1 MTLTYRYKHV
11 CNAGAQEING
21 LENLCSQTELG
32 GIEDGETSPILL
44 NIHLHWD
51 GCALSSDYGFDV
63 AIIIRTKLKSTAP
76 IIFYSPINVSYFE
89 KKSEKKLKYKLLF
102 GRGSAFIES
111 PFTKA
116 ALEKVIKET
125 PPLTPSA
132 LHDVVTML
140 CDLKGM
146 VLDKLNHNLKFGK
159 DPQPYFDEIEPFL
172 NATQKSHVK
181 LEDYRERLKNA
192 FTAKDQAEFLKIKEE
207 FLSLCSTHLTEKGKE
222 ANPLPDKK
230 HKILLVEDNKD
241 ELKAAVSYLKEYF
254 EVIAE
259 RDAEKAINVL
269 KGDTANDI
277 LAVISDWRL
286 YRDESQTYWQ
296 KYQGYEV
303 LEEASKTG
311 RALFALTSQADFVV
325 HQIRNELGFKFQ
337 LVKKQ
342 DLQTDSQKNLLVDW
356 IQNACQNNLLN
367 EANIPESDA
376 WKKYKGLFL
385 ELRNSLDWDT
395 FILLVFT
402 QADEIWSYILKH
414 GTDGN
419 RINTHFGLSFSKTD
433 FNSNLFPML
442 VMRLIWFG
450 LWNKYGYHQE
460 RVRYELADED
470 TLSPDG
476 FELIW
481 EYIAGTEGKGQ
492 QTQDLSN
499 VALTQ
504 DDIKFGRMFPH
515 ERSWLFNRGLLTI
528 KATIELTNDVDV
540 AEEDVEKSDIRSEF
554 TQELQNELNDL
565 RGRLTELAKKPGLDT
580 ARKSGQIT
588 DDDLSRLRFLNELEI
603 SVNRSNPT

>member
-1 MTLTYRYKHV
+1 VLKKRLHLCNAITPESDGYSNILTHADLLAAYQEHPSCYLVNVHLNWDGRTLT
-11 CNAGAQEING
+11 
-21 LENLCSQTELG
+21 
-32 GIEDGETSPILL
+32 
-44 NIHLHWD
+44 
-51 GCALSSDYGFDV
+51 SDYGFEV
-63 AIIIRTKLKSTAP
+63 ANTIRTKLRSKAP
-76 IIFYSPINVSYFE
+76 IIFYSPIKVDYFDR
-89 KKSEKKLKYKLLF
+89 KSSKELKYKLLF

-116 ALEKVIKET
+116 ALEKVLEDT
-125 PPLTPSA
+125 PPLTLGT
-132 LHDVVTML
+132 LHDVATML

-146 VLDKLNHNLKFGK
+146 VLDKLNHNLKLGV
-159 DPQPYFDEIEPFL
+159 DPRSHLDEVQPFL
-172 NATQKSHVK
+172 SELQKELVEFDMYSEKLVK
-181 LEDYRERLKNA
+181 A
-192 FTAKDQAEFLKIKEE
+192 FTDGDTSKFREEKEA
-207 FLSLCSTHLTEKGKE
+207 FLSLCSAKLTAKGQE
-222 ANPLPDKK
+222 AGPRPQKK
-230 HKILLVEDNKD
+230 HKILLLEDNKT
-241 ELKAAVSYLKEYF
+241 ELKAAVGYLKKNF
-254 EVIAE
+254 DVIAE
-259 RDAEKAINVL
+259 SDAEKAINRI
-269 KGDTANDI
+269 KADTSNEI

-342 DLQTDSQKNLLVDW
+342 DFQTDSQKNLLVDW
-356 IQNACQNNLLN
+356 VQNACQNNLLN

-395 FILLVFT
+395 FILLVFM

-528 KATIELTNDVDV
+528 KATIELTNDVEV
-540 AEEDVEKSDIRSEF
+540 AEEDIEESDIRSEF

-565 RGRLTELAKKPGLDT
+565 RGRLTELAKKPGLHT
-580 ARKSGQIT
+580 ARKLGQIT